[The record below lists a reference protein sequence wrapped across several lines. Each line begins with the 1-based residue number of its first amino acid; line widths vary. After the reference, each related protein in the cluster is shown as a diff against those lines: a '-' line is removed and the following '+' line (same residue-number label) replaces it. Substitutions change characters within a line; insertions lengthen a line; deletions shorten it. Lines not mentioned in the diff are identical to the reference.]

1 MQFSAVGDLCWQP
14 EYRED
19 RKEHLDKTEHVNTRH
34 GVKGGVD
41 GNKIGPFQ
49 DPKEVQGHQKIPNEQ
64 TEQKRLLLAAR
75 MVPELRDPH
84 VLK

>member
-1 MQFSAVGDLCWQP
+1 MCLRMQFSAVGDLCWQP

-41 GNKIGPFQ
+41 GNKIGPYQ
-49 DPKEVQGHQKIPNEQ
+49 GPKKYKDTRKYQ
-64 TEQKRLLLAAR
+64 TNKQSKR
-75 MVPELRDPH
+75 DFS
-84 VLK
+84 